1 MCSIDDYNSVLIE
14 PNSQLDV
21 VLNPR
26 YIDKV
31 FWRGVSINENAIHI
45 LEQNLYKVD
54 WFLEQSLVN

>member
-1 MCSIDDYNSVLIE
+1 MCSIDYNSVLIE

-31 FWRGVSINENAIHI
+31 FWRGVSCNPNAIHI